1 MTMQWLVALG
11 VGVLVGGAIGWLL
24 AAVRIR
30 GAFDFALRQAE
41 SKQAVAES
49 AAETLRVEVER
60 LRGENAALQKSLR
73 EVEVARTEVGTRAQE
88 VQRRLEEERA
98 LLADAERKL
107 SDTFKSLAAETL
119 SATTDDLIKRAGE
132 KFEAERIVASK
143 DFEARQKA
151 IDDLVKPARESLG
164 KLDEQIRAI
173 EAARGHAYGTLSEQ
187 VRSLIETQSQL
198 RSETANLVKALRA
211 PAVRGRWG
219 EVQLKRV
226 VEMAGMLERCDFFQQ
241 ESVETDGGRLRPDM
255 RVQLPGGK
263 NIVVDS
269 KAPLQSYLDA
279 LEAPTDE
286 IRAAK
291 LKDHARQVR
300 DHMAKLGA
308 KAYWDHLQPTPEFV
322 VMFLPGETFFSAAL
336 EQDPALI
343 EQGVNERV
351 ILATP
356 TTLIALLRA
365 VAYGWRQEQ
374 LAENAEKISALGQ
387 ELHERI
393 VKMADHLVRMGSG
406 LKRAVDSYNDAVGS
420 IESRVLVTA
429 RRFQELGVGSTQEV
443 AEIKP
448 VDEQPRHLSA
458 PELAAQ
464 AERTTK

>member
-1 MTMQWLVALG
+1 
-11 VGVLVGGAIGWLL
+11 
-24 AAVRIR
+24 
-30 GAFDFALRQAE
+30 
-41 SKQAVAES
+41 
-49 AAETLRVEVER
+49 
-60 LRGENAALQKSLR
+60 
-73 EVEVARTEVGTRAQE
+73 
-88 VQRRLEEERA
+88 
-98 LLADAERKL
+98 
-107 SDTFKSLAAETL
+107 
-119 SATTDDLIKRAGE
+119 
-132 KFEAERIVASK
+132 
-143 DFEARQKA
+143 
-151 IDDLVKPARESLG
+151 
-164 KLDEQIRAI
+164 
-173 EAARGHAYGTLSEQ
+173 
-187 VRSLIETQSQL
+187 
-198 RSETANLVKALRA
+198 
-211 PAVRGRWG
+211 
-219 EVQLKRV
+219 
-226 VEMAGMLERCDFFQQ
+226 
-241 ESVETDGGRLRPDM
+241 
-255 RVQLPGGK
+255 VQLPGGK
-263 NIVVDS
+263 NIGVDS
-269 KAPLQSYLDA
+269 KAPLQAYLDA
-279 LEAPTDE
+279 LEASSDE

-300 DHMAKLGA
+300 DHMTKLGA

-429 RRFQELGVGSTQEV
+429 RRFQELGVAGKEEV

-458 PELAAQ
+458 PELAGP
-464 AERTTK
+464 AERSTK